1 MTCIVNPQRFPT
13 KKSLK
18 ERCEAVNRGE
28 ISTPAVAIADP
39 SVVNP
44 RRFYATDLRE
54 GEEVVVTN
62 HPKRSWFAQVGR
74 KGGKLY
80 VK

>member
-1 MTCIVNPQRFPT
+1 MTCIVTTCKT
-13 KKSLK
+13 KKELK
-18 ERCEAVNRGE
+18 ERIARRER
-28 ISTPAVAIADP
+28 VAIADP
-39 SVVNP
+39 SIVAP
-44 RRFYATDLRE
+44 RFFYSDELKE

-74 KGGKLY
+74 RNGALY

>member
-1 MTCIVNPQRFPT
+1 MTCIVQRFKT
-13 KKSLK
+13 KKELR
-18 ERCEAVNRGE
+18 EHAARGGSFD
-28 ISTPAVAIADP
+28 IHDP
-39 SVVNP
+39 SIFNE
-44 RRFYATDLRE
+44 RWFNSQALKE

-74 KGGKLY
+74 KGGRLY